1 MEKILHISID
11 LDQLVKD
18 LENIRVS
25 EMETQAL
32 CELGLKVRIAAIIL
46 QQQPLITA
54 RHQQTNEIIRS
65 YDQIL
70 TDEMQRRGLQIV
82 DSAEL
87 VDADPEDIAEALVDM
102 DFSALI
108 EWAEALKET
117 AQENKQDADMLV
129 HVNNEIMRRSLE
141 MSGGMLS

>member
-1 MEKILHISID
+1 MEKISYLSID
-11 LDQLVKD
+11 LEQLIKD
-18 LENIRVS
+18 LENVRIP

-32 CELGLKVRIAAIIL
+32 CELGLKVRIATIVL
-46 QQQPLITA
+46 QQQPLTTA
-54 RHQQTNEIIRS
+54 QQHQTKEIICS
-65 YDQIL
+65 YDQAL

-102 DFSALI
+102 DFSVLI

-117 AQENKQDADMLV
+117 APENKQDADMLA
-129 HVNNEIMRRSLE
+129 HVNNEIMRRTLE
-141 MSGGMLS
+141 INGGMLN